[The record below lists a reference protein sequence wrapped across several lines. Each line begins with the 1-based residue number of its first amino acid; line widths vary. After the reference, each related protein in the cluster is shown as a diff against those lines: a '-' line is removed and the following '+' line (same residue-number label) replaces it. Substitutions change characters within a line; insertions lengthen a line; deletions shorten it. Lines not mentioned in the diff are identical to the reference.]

1 MSAAVSLAGS
11 SAVETSLQG
20 MHRSGQRMQGAAEN
34 VLGST
39 VAALNG
45 SSTDTGDT
53 VTISDAALK
62 LRGEGSLEKGL
73 LEGKV
78 AGLVYTANA
87 KVLAGANEV
96 TGTLM
101 DIVA

>member
-20 MHRSGQRMQGAAEN
+20 MQRSGQRMHSAAQD
-34 VLGST
+34 VLGASVT
-39 VAALNG
+39 ALSA
-45 SSTDTGDT
+45 SSTSTQDT
-53 VTISDAALK
+53 VTLSDAALK
-62 LRGEGSLEKGL
+62 LSGQNSLEKGL

-87 KVLAGANEV
+87 KVVAGANEIA
-96 TGTLM
+96 GTVLSV
-101 DIVA
+101 VA